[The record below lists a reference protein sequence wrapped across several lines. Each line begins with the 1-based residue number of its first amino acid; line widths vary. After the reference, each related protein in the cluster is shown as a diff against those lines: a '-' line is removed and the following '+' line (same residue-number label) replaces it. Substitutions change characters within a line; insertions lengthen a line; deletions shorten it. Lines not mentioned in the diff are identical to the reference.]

1 MPDIVILRPAGRNTF
16 TFKVKCTEVM
26 KYQKKF
32 YLDCTDKMTLYLNRR
47 AILPFIHDVYKT
59 KRAENIPR
67 SFQIQTNL

>member
-1 MPDIVILRPAGRNTF
+1 
-16 TFKVKCTEVM
+16 M
-26 KYQKKF
+26 KYPKKF

-47 AILPFIHDVYKT
+47 AILHFIHDVYKT